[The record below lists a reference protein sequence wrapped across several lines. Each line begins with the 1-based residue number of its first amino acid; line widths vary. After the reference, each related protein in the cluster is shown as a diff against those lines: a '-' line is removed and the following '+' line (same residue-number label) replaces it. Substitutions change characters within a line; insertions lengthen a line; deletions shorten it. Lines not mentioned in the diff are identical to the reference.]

1 MKKLDLWGIMERC
14 IPGHEDVSTNN
25 RSSTFSKQIAFLV
38 LCCLSSTSYA
48 YYEAR
53 PVIRMSEVLTSQQAQ
68 SVYHRV
74 VDIELDGKFY
84 HFHVDSDM
92 GQYKIS
98 SLALFRNRVE
108 EITTLAQAMSQFN
121 QNDDGLSRELGGQ
134 FSIRADSAFDI
145 ISRPVESA
153 ANLAGQFA
161 DNLNETLTSETAETQ
176 STYAYLQQES
186 KDPVAAMHK
195 RNVASQWGLDV
206 YSSNLNVQAFLNTV
220 SKARSA
226 GRISTG
232 TPTLRSQIRRP
243 VKAADIAIEANTAF
257 LLKSKSVSELQE
269 INRELLTEMHINVD
283 LVDNFLG
290 QLAFSPTHKTRIT
303 HYLASIEGVRNR
315 SAFIEAAGQ
324 AKDEVMAL
332 SFDESAMMLK
342 YYHDEIVNLE
352 KLFAGSEVLEAIST
366 DNRIVYFV
374 PIDLIY
380 WSESTER
387 LFNDL
392 QSRATQSG
400 FAVWELVTAG
410 AVTEEARKQ
419 LAIRKFVVRD
429 KFVNK

>member
-1 MKKLDLWGIMERC
+1 MKLKVITELCLPAYKNVIVNSRW
-14 IPGHEDVSTNN
+14 N
-25 RSSTFSKQIAFLV
+25 TFSKQLTFFVII
-38 LCCLSSTSYA
+38 CCLSTTSQA

-84 HFHVDSDM
+84 NFHVDSDM

-98 SLALFRNRVE
+98 SLALFRNRIQ

-121 QNDDGLSRELGGQ
+121 KDGDGLSRELGGQ
-134 FSIRADSAFDI
+134 FSIRADSALDI
-145 ISRPVESA
+145 ISRPVQSA

-161 DNLNETLTSETAETQ
+161 DNLNETLTSETTETQ
-176 STYAYLQQES
+176 SNYIYLQRES
-186 KDPVAAMHK
+186 KDSVAAMHK
-195 RNVASQWGLDV
+195 RNIANQWGLDV
-206 YSSNLNVQAFLNTV
+206 YSSNLNVQEFLNTV
-220 SKARSA
+220 TLARSA
-226 GRISTG
+226 GRISAG

-243 VKAADIAIEANTAF
+243 VKAADVMIEANTAF
-257 LLKSKSVSELQE
+257 LLKNKSVSELQE
-269 INRELLTEMHINVD
+269 INRTLLTEMHINVD
-283 LVDNFLG
+283 VVDHFLL
-290 QLAFSPTHKTRIT
+290 QMAFSPTHKTRIT

-315 SAFIEAAGQ
+315 SAFIEAARL

-332 SFDESAMMLK
+332 SFDESAMMVK
-342 YYHDEIVNLE
+342 HYHDEIVGLE
-352 KLFAGSEVLEAIST
+352 KLFAGSEVLEAISK

-392 QSRATQSG
+392 QSRAKQSG
-400 FAVWELVTAG
+400 FAIWELVTAG
-410 AVTEEARKQ
+410 AVTEEAHKQ